1 MDVSQHSLKV
11 NLKILEK
18 SILETKHPSVNNGIL
33 VLVPRLLD
41 ISRLDDVAALLDDIQ
56 LDQAVVAGALV
67 LDSIE
72 LLLVE
77 AVHVADVAKPRVQ
90 QAEVLGGHS
99 RLDTSAAVVTT
110 DDDVLDAEVLDGV
123 VDDAHGVE
131 VSVAHEVG
139 DVAVDKCL
147 AGLKAADLLGG
158 DAGVG
163 ASDPEVLWCLAGGEV
178 LEEVGVDLGLV
189 LGPGAVVV
197 EEPVMALLEILCDV
211 LFGHCAP
218 LWFWSGYW
226 VLCG

>member
-1 MDVSQHSLKV
+1 M
-11 NLKILEK
+11 
-18 SILETKHPSVNNGIL
+18 NNRVL
-33 VLVPRLLD
+33 VLVPRLLN
-41 ISRLDDVAALLDDIQ
+41 ISRLDDVATLLNDIQ
-56 LDQAVVAGALV
+56 LDQAVVASALV
-67 LDSIE
+67 LNCIE
-72 LLLVE
+72 LLLVK
-77 AVHVADVAKPRVQ
+77 AVDVADVAKPWVQ

-131 VSVAHEVG
+131 IRVAHEVG

-147 AGLKAADLLGG
+147 ARLKAADLLGG
-158 DAGVG
+158 DARVG
-163 ASDPEVLWCLAGGEV
+163 ASDPEVLRCLAGGEV

-197 EEPVMALLEILCDV
+197 EEPVVALLEILCDV

-218 LWFWSGYW
+218 LWFWSGFW
-226 VLCG
+226 VLCGGGRREACLEAGEYGARGKTLR

>member
-1 MDVSQHSLKV
+1 MDVGQYSLKV

-18 SILETKHPSVNNGIL
+18 SILETKHPSVDNGIL
-33 VLVPRLLD
+33 VLVPRLLNV
-41 ISRLDDVAALLDDIQ
+41 SRLDDVATLLDDIQ
-56 LDQAVVAGALV
+56 LDQAVVASALV
-67 LDSIE
+67 LDRIE
-72 LLLVE
+72 LLLVK

-123 VDDAHGVE
+123 VDHAHSVE
-131 VSVAHEVG
+131 IGVAHEVG

-163 ASDPEVLWCLAGGEV
+163 ASDPEVLGCLAGGEV
-178 LEEVGVDLGLV
+178 LEEVGVDLCLV

-197 EEPVMALLEILCDV
+197 EEPVVALLEILCDV

-218 LWFWSGYW
+218 LWFWSGFR